1 MKLPELKIGDL
12 IARVPI
18 IQGGMGVGVSLAK
31 LAAAVANEG
40 GIGIISGAQNGFK
53 EPDFKKDN
61 HHANTVGLIKEIRE
75 ARSLSPNGIIG
86 VNFLAAAQNYS
97 DLVMTAVKEKVDII
111 ISGAGLPKNLPE
123 LVQGSSTKIIPIVS
137 SGKAAATISKI
148 WDRSYNRIP
157 DAIIVEGPLAGGH
170 LGFDFD
176 ELINENFKNL
186 KELVQEVMNAII
198 PYEEKYQTRI
208 PVIAAGGIYDGKDIA
223 EYLEMGAAGVQIA
236 SRFVATEECDADPA
250 FKEAYIN
257 AKEEDI
263 KIIKSPV
270 GMPGRALNN
279 AFAQRVAVERQKV
292 KRCYNCIKGCDPAT
306 TPYCITDALVASVTG
321 DVENGLIFVGHNVFK
336 IDHMTTVKELMNEM
350 ITEAETYFNGILT
363 PTPA

>member
-176 ELINENFKNL
+176 ELINENFKSL

-208 PVIAAGGIYDGKDIA
+208 PVIAAGGVYDGKDIA

-279 AFAQRVAVERQKV
+279 AFAQRVALERQKV
-292 KRCYNCIKGCDPAT
+292 KRCYNCIRGCDPAT

-336 IDHMTTVKELMNEM
+336 IDHLTTVKELMTEM
-350 ITEAETYFNGILT
+350 ITEAETYFNGVLS

>member
-12 IARVPI
+12 IAKVPI

-61 HHANTVGLIKEIRE
+61 HHANTVGLIKEIQE
-75 ARSLSPNGIIG
+75 ARRLSPNGIIG

-97 DLVMTAVKEKVDII
+97 DLVLTAVKEKVDVI

-170 LGFDFD
+170 LGFDFE
-176 ELINENFKNL
+176 ELINDNFKCL
-186 KELVQEVMNAII
+186 KDLVQEVISAII
-198 PYEEKYQTRI
+198 PYEEKYQTKI
-208 PVIAAGGIYDGKDIA
+208 PVIAAGGVFDGKDIA
-223 EYLEMGAAGVQIA
+223 EYLEIGAAGVQIA
-236 SRFVATEECDADPA
+236 SRFVATEECDADPL

-263 KIIKSPV
+263 LIIKSPV

-279 AFAQRVAVERQKV
+279 AFAKRVATERQKV
-292 KRCYNCIKGCDPAT
+292 KSCYRCIKGCDPGT

-321 DVENGLIFVGHNVFK
+321 DVENGLVFVGHNVFK
-336 IDHMTTVKELMNEM
+336 IDHMTTVKSLMAELV
-350 ITEAETYFNGILT
+350 TEAERHFNGNIS
-363 PTPA
+363 PTLA